1 MSMTFQI
8 TLNDTYATHIEG
20 VSSEWGIPIEQAVLL
35 ILSIAFGDKK
45 MMTTFAQIR
54 ETMTT
59 LKTAPAVIRDQ
70 CAQIMGH
77 ALAGELAGQ
86 DFSDALAELVDLVD
100 PDDCEWTPNV

>member
-1 MSMTFQI
+1 MTFQI
-8 TLNDTYATHIEG
+8 TLNDTFATHIEG

-35 ILSIAFGDKK
+35 ILAISFGDKK
-45 MMTTFAQIR
+45 TMTTFQQIK

-59 LKTAPAVIRDQ
+59 LKTAPEVIRQQ

-77 ALAGELAGQ
+77 GLAGELEGQ

-100 PDDCEWTPNV
+100 PADCEWTADA